1 MNKVMGWNSPLWYNF
16 EIAYGD
22 YSDLESLKGY
32 LPDLLNYEKS
42 KRDRN
47 SETSSKQDLWT
58 LPYKINRNC
67 GRRNRRFH
75 SKHILSC
82 HLASARVKSS
92 ALTRSTHL
100 HPQFF
105 ASHYVLPL
113 YLQNIWIMAGAPFIV
128 SDLRDYVDF
137 DKQLTL
143 VVISDADQWSKDKT
157 DK

>member
-1 MNKVMGWNSPLWYNF
+1 MNKAMGWNSPLWYNF
-16 EIAYGD
+16 EIAYCV

-100 HPQFF
+100 HPLFF
-105 ASHYVLPL
+105 ASHHVLPL
-113 YLQNIWIMAGAPFIV
+113 YLQKYLNNGRCSIHSIWPKGLCW
-128 SDLRDYVDF
+128 LRQTINTGGNF
-137 DKQLTL
+137 RCRPMKQR
-143 VVISDADQWSKDKT
+143 
-157 DK
+157 